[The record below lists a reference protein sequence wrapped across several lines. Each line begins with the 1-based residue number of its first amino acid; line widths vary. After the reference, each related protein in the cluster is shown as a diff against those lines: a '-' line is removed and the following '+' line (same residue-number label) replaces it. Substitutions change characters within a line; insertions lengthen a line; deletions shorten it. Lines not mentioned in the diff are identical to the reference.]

1 MSMPNPYNEI
11 SSISYGPKIENE
23 DSIPEYLDSE
33 IINDTEITG
42 ALYSFKGSEI
52 WQYIYAKSPDQRDL
66 IFKQI
71 NKNKN
76 KGKDK
81 DNDNKN
87 VNLILEY
94 SKNECANYF
103 LQENIVLV

>member
-1 MSMPNPYNEI
+1 MPNPYNEI
-11 SSISYGPKIENE
+11 SSISYGPTIENE

-52 WQYIYAKSPDQRDL
+52 WQYIYASFPDQRDL

-71 NKNKN
+71 IKIKI
-76 KGKDK
+76 KVKIK
-81 DNDNKN
+81 IMIIKT
-87 VNLILEY
+87 LI
-94 SKNECANYF
+94 
-103 LQENIVLV
+103 